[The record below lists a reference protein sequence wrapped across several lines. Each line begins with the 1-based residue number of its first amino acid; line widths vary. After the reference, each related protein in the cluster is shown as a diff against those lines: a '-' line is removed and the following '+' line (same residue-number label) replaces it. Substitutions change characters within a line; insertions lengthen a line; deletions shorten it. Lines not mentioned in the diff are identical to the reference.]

1 MEDIKI
7 IKQEVHGGEDIKKH
21 TLGLIWKQSIGRMCG
36 NGADL
41 AAPLWPRNLGAYFSI
56 DQIPMGVGQT
66 SAAAPSNNSLNSKC
80 TKAFMALH

>member
-56 DQIPMGVGQT
+56 DQIPMGVG
-66 SAAAPSNNSLNSKC
+66 
-80 TKAFMALH
+80 